1 MIRMKLDNENIK
13 RLEYIHKEELLAF
26 LSLVIQGDFEE
37 SPEKT
42 KDMIKKKLFDL
53 KINIGYLVE
62 QYLQEKIIKED

>member
-13 RLEYIHKEELLAF
+13 RLEYIHKEELLSF